1 MTDPILLISITN
13 PGVNLPVILPEI
25 IVAIA
30 AAVVMIYDCFRPN
43 HRYVT
48 ALMALIGITA
58 AGFGTAY
65 LGFSGAAGGNW
76 NGMIAFDSLR
86 MSFTMVFLI
95 ATFLT
100 ILISSVWIENEDIP
114 AGEYYA
120 LLLFATVG
128 MMLMASGSDLVMIF
142 LGLETLSIATYVM
155 AGLRRTDLR
164 SNESAMKYFILG
176 SFASGFLLY
185 GMALIYG
192 ATGTETLA
200 GTTNIAEIAGRVST
214 SQFPALLLVGAAML
228 IIGFGFKIASVP
240 FHVWTPD
247 VYEGAPTPVTA
258 FMAVG
263 SKAAA
268 FASFLRVFTIGFP
281 LAAGISAGVAATLH
295 DTWLTALTVIAI
307 LTMTVGNIA
316 AIVQNNVKRML
327 AYSSIAHA
335 GYALVGFIGAG
346 AAASVAQR
354 DEGIVSVAFYML
366 GYTVT
371 NLGAFAIVTLL
382 GQKNDRRTEFEDYNG
397 IGFKSPVLAFTL
409 ALFML
414 SLFGLPLTAG
424 FMGKILVFRPAIQAN
439 NPMLTLLVV
448 VAVVNS
454 AISAYYY
461 LRFIVVMFFK
471 ERTTEW
477 TAPKIP
483 ASIGVVLVITVFA
496 VLYLGIFSDRVI
508 EAFRAAP
515 SSTVIVTAPPPSTA
529 KPKVTFTTSP

>member
-1 MTDPILLISITN
+1 
-13 PGVNLPVILPEI
+13 
-25 IVAIA
+25 
-30 AAVVMIYDCFRPN
+30 
-43 HRYVT
+43 
-48 ALMALIGITA
+48 
-58 AGFGTAY
+58 
-65 LGFSGAAGGNW
+65 
-76 NGMIAFDSLR
+76 
-86 MSFTMVFLI
+86 
-95 ATFLT
+95 
-100 ILISSVWIENEDIP
+100 
-114 AGEYYA
+114 
-120 LLLFATVG
+120 
-128 MMLMASGSDLVMIF
+128 
-142 LGLETLSIATYVM
+142 
-155 AGLRRTDLR
+155 LRRADLR

-192 ATGTETLA
+192 ATGTATLA
-200 GTTNIAEIAGRVST
+200 GTTNIAEIAGRVGT

-268 FASFLRVFTIGFP
+268 FASFLRVFALGFP
-281 LAAGISAGVAATLH
+281 LAAGIGGGIAGGSVSGTLSEA
-295 DTWLTALTVIAI
+295 WITALSVIAI

-335 GYALVGFIGAG
+335 GYALVGFVAAG
-346 AAASVAQR
+346 ASASAPQR
-354 DEGIVSVAFYML
+354 DEAIVAVAFYLL
-366 GYTVT
+366 GYAVT

-382 GQKNDRRTEFEDYNG
+382 AQKNDRRTEFEDYNG
-397 IGFKSPVLAFTL
+397 IGFKSPVLAFAL
-409 ALFML
+409 SLFML

-439 NPMLTLLVV
+439 NSLLTLLVV
-448 VAVVNS
+448 AAVVNS

-477 TAPKIP
+477 AAPKIP
-483 ASIGVVLVITVFA
+483 ASIGMVLAVTVFA

-508 EAFRAAP
+508 EAFRYSPPAA
-515 SSTVIVTAPPPSTA
+515 VTAPPPTGA
-529 KPKVTFTTSP
+529 TKTVTIPIR